1 MIHAPQKAHR
11 KARGPKRLTYEG
23 SLLQRGWVVTSFWL
37 RRMLRPW
44 IRLLGW
50 HMLWS
55 RSRRLVRF
63 KTSPV
68 RGNLKAKRPF
78 GEVDWNVI
86 NLLQR
91 EDRLEEIRCE
101 MAKMD
106 ASWNRIDAIGDEN
119 GALGCARSHLE
130 VLRAAHAQQLRIPL
144 AIAEDDLLFTASPHE
159 VSSVIA
165 DFLANPLL
173 DILCLSHRTRGFTFP
188 VSTHLRVANEI
199 FTTSAYISKP
209 HAIPELIKA
218 FETSVRMLSQGI
230 RKEHAAIDVVWQE
243 TQLKRLLFAVPRR
256 SLARQRPSYS
266 DVAHK
271 YADYEY

>member
-1 MIHAPQKAHR
+1 MTRVPQKTVR
-11 KARGPKRLTYEG
+11 RARGPKRLTYG
-23 SLLQRGWVVTSFWL
+23 DYFLQRGWVVTSFWF

-44 IRLLGW
+44 IRLLRW
-50 HMLWS
+50 RTFWS
-55 RSRRLVRF
+55 RFLGLVRF
-63 KTSPV
+63 RTSPV
-68 RGNLKAKRPF
+68 GGNLSAKKPS

-91 EDRLEEIRCE
+91 EDRLEELRCE

-106 ASWNRIDAIGDEN
+106 ASWSRIDAIGDEN

-130 VLRAAHAQQLRIPL
+130 ILRAAQSQQLKIPL
-144 AIAEDDLLFTASPHE
+144 AIAEDDLLFTASPYE
-159 VSSVIA
+159 VTSVIA
-165 DFLANPLL
+165 DFLANPVL
-173 DILCLSHRTRGFTFP
+173 DILCLSHRTRGFIFP
-188 VSTHLRVANEI
+188 ASPHLRVANEI

-218 FETSVRMLSQGI
+218 FETSERMLSQGI
-230 RKEHAAIDVVWQE
+230 RKEHAAIDVVWQD
-243 TQLKRLLFAVPRR
+243 TQLKQLLFAVPRR

-266 DVAHK
+266 DVAKK

>member
-1 MIHAPQKAHR
+1 MIHVPQKTPK

-23 SLLQRGWVVTSFWL
+23 SLLQRGWVVSSSWL
-37 RRMLRPW
+37 QRMLRPW
-44 IRLLGW
+44 IRLAGW
-50 HMLWS
+50 QILWS
-55 RSRRLVRF
+55 RLAGLVRF
-63 KTSPV
+63 KPYPV
-68 RGNLKAKRPF
+68 RANMKTKNPS
-78 GEVDWNVI
+78 GEVNWNVI

-91 EDRLEEIRCE
+91 GDRLEEIRRE

-106 ASWNRIDAIGDEN
+106 AIWNRIDAIGDEN

-130 VLRAAHAQQLRIPL
+130 VLRAARAQQVSTPL

-188 VSTHLRVANEI
+188 VSPHLRVANEI

-209 HAIPELIKA
+209 HAIPELIKV
-218 FETSVRMLSQGI
+218 FETSERMLSQGI
-230 RKEHAAIDVVWQE
+230 RKERAAIDVVWQGA
-243 TQLKRLLFAVPRR
+243 QLNQLLFAVPRR
-256 SLARQRPSYS
+256 PLARQRASYS

>member
-1 MIHAPQKAHR
+1 MIHVPQKTIG
-11 KARGPKRLTYEG
+11 KARGPYRLTYEG

-37 RRMLRPW
+37 RQMLRPW

-50 HMLWS
+50 RTFWS
-55 RSRRLVRF
+55 RLVGLARF
-63 KTSPV
+63 RTSPV
-68 RGNLKAKRPF
+68 RGTLSAKKPS

-101 MAKMD
+101 MTKMD

-130 VLRAAHAQQLRIPL
+130 ILRAANSQPLRTPL
-144 AIAEDDLLFTASPHE
+144 AIAEDDLLFTASPDE
-159 VSSVIA
+159 VTSVIE

-188 VSTHLRVANEI
+188 VSTHLKVANQI
-199 FTTSAYISKP
+199 FTTSAYILKS
-209 HAIPELIKA
+209 HAIPELIET

-230 RKEHAAIDVVWQE
+230 RKEHAAIDVVWQD
-243 TQLKRLLFAVPRR
+243 TQLKQLLFAVPRR
-256 SLARQRPSYS
+256 PLARQRPSYS

>member
-1 MIHAPQKAHR
+1 MIHVSQKASR
-11 KARGPKRLTYEG
+11 KARGPRGLTYEG
-23 SLLQRGWVVTSFWL
+23 SLLQRGWVVISFWL
-37 RRMLRPW
+37 RRILRPW
-44 IRLLGW
+44 IRLVRWQTL
-50 HMLWS
+50 
-55 RSRRLVRF
+55 RSRLGGLARF

-68 RGNLKAKRPF
+68 RANLKTQNPS
-78 GEVDWNVI
+78 GEVVWNVI

-91 EDRLEEIRCE
+91 EDRLGEIRCE

-106 ASWNRIDAIGDEN
+106 ASWNRIDAVGDEN

-130 VLRAAHAQQLRIPL
+130 VLRAASAQQLNIPL
-144 AIAEDDLLFTASPHE
+144 AVAEDDLLFTASAHE

-209 HAIPELIKA
+209 HAIPDLIEA
-218 FETSVRMLSQGI
+218 FEKSERMLSQGI
-230 RKEHAAIDVVWQE
+230 RKEHAAIDVVWQD
-243 TQLKRLLFAVPRR
+243 TQLKQLLFAVPRR